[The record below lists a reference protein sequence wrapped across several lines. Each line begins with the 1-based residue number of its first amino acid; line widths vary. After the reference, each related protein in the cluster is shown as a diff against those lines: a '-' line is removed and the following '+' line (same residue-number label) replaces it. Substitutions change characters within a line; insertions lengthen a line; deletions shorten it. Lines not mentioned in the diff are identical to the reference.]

1 MRLLTIMLMICG
13 IWALALSPAVSAM
26 GTAEGAELSLTD
38 NASNYSINAR
48 MEVLEDAGRIW
59 TMRDVQSPAMQ
70 EQFQPAGGKS
80 SFGYSLSAYWVRVT
94 LNNESS
100 NDQWEL
106 TVMNS
111 LMDTIDI
118 YPPQPLITN
127 NRLYPSYE
135 INLPQGQQTTIY
147 MRFETYGSMII
158 PLRLTAQSALY
169 DTTSN
174 EMLFYGIYYGMIT
187 VIAMF
192 LAVLYLYTRSSA
204 YLYYMLNVA
213 VFCAVL
219 LIWNGFTLP
228 LFGTGRLTG
237 QGLGAGIWHS
247 PSAVYDF
254 FYVLGRWFGTLFLA
268 KMLFPRNDSPTAKWI
283 CRAMNAACPILAIGI
298 LLFYPL
304 GMAQLLFWFKYV
316 SLVLALVVIVLC
328 ARRGDRIAIYLAIP
342 KIPVVAFAIVPKALL
357 LYGILPNNV
366 FTRFASQFGLLGDF
380 VFIAILMYAL
390 MNQMRKKEENAQQ
403 ELVQTLSDWNVNL
416 KKTVDE
422 RTESLKRANDELTAS
437 ETFRSQTL
445 QNISHD
451 VRSPLTYVQSG
462 IEALIHKFETRP
474 EHQER
479 ILRNV
484 HDKVLDI
491 NRFID
496 DYLALS
502 RSEVAA
508 GSADL
513 QMVIFYDWFEEIG
526 KELAAD
532 VEYTGRRCTLN
543 IAPFGADA
551 DVWMDPFL
559 IKRVLSNLVDNACK
573 FTLPDGTVTLQASL
587 ENNSVRIMVGDS
599 GYGIGAEQ
607 ATHIFR
613 RHYKDGDARGSGLGL
628 AIAKEIVERHGGE
641 IWVESELGMG
651 SRFYFTLPVVGE
663 GK

>member
-1 MRLLTIMLMICG
+1 MRLLTILLMICG
-13 IWALALSPAVSAM
+13 FWVAALSPAVSAM
-26 GTAEGAELSLTD
+26 GTAEGAGLSVTD
-38 NASNYSINAR
+38 TANAYSLNAR
-48 MEVLEDAGRIW
+48 MEVLEDAGRTW
-59 TMRDVQSPAMQ
+59 TLEDVQSPALQ
-70 EQFQPAGGKS
+70 RQFQPAGGKS
-80 SFGYSLSAYWVRVT
+80 SYGYTLSAYWVRVT

-100 NDQWEL
+100 NDRWEL

-118 YPPQPLITN
+118 YPSNALIAK

-135 INLPQGQQTTIY
+135 IILPKEKLTTLY

-158 PLRLTAQSALY
+158 PLRLMAQSALY
-169 DTTSN
+169 DDTSN
-174 EMLFYGIYYGMIT
+174 EVLFYGIYYGMIT

-192 LAVLYLYTRSSA
+192 LVVLYLYTRNSA

-213 VFCAVL
+213 VFCIVM

-237 QGLGAGIWHS
+237 QGLGWGIWHS

-268 KMLFPRNDSPTAKWI
+268 RILFPRNDSPTAEWI
-283 CRAMNAACPILAIGI
+283 CRVMNVACPILAAGI
-298 LLFYPL
+298 LFFYPL
-304 GMAQLLFWFKYV
+304 GMAELLFWFKYV
-316 SLVLALVVIVLC
+316 SLVLSLVVIVLC
-328 ARRGDRIAIYLAIP
+328 ASKGDRIAIYLAIP
-342 KIPVVAFAIVPKALL
+342 KIPIVAFAIVPKALL
-357 LYGILPNNV
+357 LYGLLPNIG

-390 MNQMRKKEENAQQ
+390 MNQLRKKEENAQQ

-422 RTESLKRANDELTAS
+422 RTESLKLANEELTAS
-437 ETFRSQTL
+437 ETFRSQML

-451 VRSPLTYVQSG
+451 VRSPLAYVQSG
-462 IEALIHKFETRP
+462 IEALIHKFEARP

-502 RSEVAA
+502 HNEAAA

-532 VEYTGRRCTLN
+532 VEYAGRRCTLDL
-543 IAPFGADA
+543 APFRADA

-573 FTLPDGTVTLQASL
+573 FTPPNGMITLQATL
-587 ENNSVRIMVGDS
+587 EKRAVRIMVGDD

-607 ATHIFR
+607 ATRIFR
-613 RHYKDGDARGSGLGL
+613 RHYKEGDARGSGLGL

-641 IWVESELGMG
+641 IWVESELGSG

-663 GK
+663 AE